1 MKKNDRQ
8 YLLMGLDESDID
20 CDPFK
25 QFLVWYKDACDSG
38 MDLPNAFTLSTA
50 SKDGAPSSRV
60 LLLKNFNE
68 NSFVFYT
75 NSLSR
80 KASEMDSNPHVAI
93 CFFWNVLERQVRI
106 GGQIESVE
114 DSEADDY
121 FAQRPRESRIGAWAS
136 IQGRVVSG
144 RDEIDKEFARRAV
157 QFENSETIPR
167 PPFWKGYRVVPSVF
181 EFWQGRANRMHD
193 RIRYRKEESDWIVER
208 LAP

>member
-1 MKKNDRQ
+1 MN
-8 YLLMGLDESDID
+8 LEESDID
-20 CDPFK
+20 RDPFK
-25 QFLVWYKDACDSG
+25 QFSLWYQDACDSG
-38 MDLPNAFTLSTA
+38 IDLPNAFTLSTA

-60 LLLKNFNE
+60 LLLKNSGE
-68 NSFVFYT
+68 NGFVFYT

-80 KASEMDSNPHVAI
+80 KALEVDSNPRAAI
-93 CFFWNVLERQVRI
+93 CFFWNILERQVRI
-106 GGQIESVE
+106 EGGIEVVK

-136 IQGRVVSG
+136 VQGRVVSG
-144 RDEIDKEFARRAV
+144 RGELDKEFALRVAE
-157 QFENSETIPR
+157 FGNSETIPR

-193 RIRYRKEESDWIVER
+193 RIRYRKDGPIWVIER